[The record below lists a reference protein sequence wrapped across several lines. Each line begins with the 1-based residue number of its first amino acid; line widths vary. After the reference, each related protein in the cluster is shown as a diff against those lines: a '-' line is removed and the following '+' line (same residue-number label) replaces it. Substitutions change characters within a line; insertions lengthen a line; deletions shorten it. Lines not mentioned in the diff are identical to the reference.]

1 MFQILPSLITTRNI
15 IEWSLLRIGMVE
27 DKNVGAIVLEMLKT
41 LPIACATH
49 H

>member
-1 MFQILPSLITTRNI
+1 MFQILPSLITTRNT

-27 DKNVGAIVLEMLKT
+27 HKNAGDIVSEMPKT
-41 LPIACATH
+41 IPFACATH